1 MLRISGTTITLTRG
15 DSAKIALDLEYNN
28 GDPYKPQAGDVIRF
42 ALKKT
47 YSDILPPLL
56 LINIP
61 TDSLILHISA
71 AESKQLA
78 YGQYKYD
85 IQITTANG
93 DVDTFIDRATFIVTE
108 EVD

>member
-1 MLRISGTTITLTRG
+1 MLSISGTTITLTRG
-15 DSAKIALDLEYNN
+15 DSAKIALDLEYKN
-28 GDPYKPQAGDVIRF
+28 GDPYEPQAGDVIRF

-47 YSDILPPLL
+47 YSDVLPPLL

-61 TDSLILHISA
+61 TDSLVLYISA

>member
-1 MLRISGTTITLTRG
+1 MLSISGTTITLTRG
-15 DSAKIALDLEYNN
+15 DSAKIALDLEYKN
-28 GDPYKPQAGDVIRF
+28 GDPYEPQAGDTIRF

-61 TDSLILHISA
+61 IDSLILHITA